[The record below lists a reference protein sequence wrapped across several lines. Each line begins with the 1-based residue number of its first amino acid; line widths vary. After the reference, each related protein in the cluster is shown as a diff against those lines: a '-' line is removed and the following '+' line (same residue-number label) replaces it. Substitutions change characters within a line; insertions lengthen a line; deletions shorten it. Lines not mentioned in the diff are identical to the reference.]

1 MTTWL
6 ELHQEMPRHKKTLAL
21 ARLLRVD
28 RRYAI
33 GLMIDL
39 WTWGLDNADREGSLT
54 GMTKE
59 DIALALD
66 WPTKKAAELLK
77 ALIDAGW
84 LEQHGETYVLHD
96 WSDYTGKLSDK
107 RELKRQQ
114 DRDRQRK
121 RREKLRDN
129 PSKSDDDKRDGH
141 AECGATSHEYH
152 NDVTRDITHKSRVN
166 HATNSTV
173 PYSTIDNPLTPT
185 GDDVTKSPY
194 ETTKGGTPEQAR
206 DFERVARAYTE
217 QVDPMPASKDCD
229 LLFRLTAK
237 HGADSVLD
245 AIRETARSGGHSAA
259 YLRKVLD
266 ARARDSARA
275 SPIDDNLEDL

>member
-1 MTTWL
+1 MTTWF
-6 ELHQEMPRHKKTLAL
+6 ELHQEMPRHRKTLAL

-28 RRYAI
+28 RRYAV
-33 GLMIDL
+33 GLVIDL

-54 GMTKE
+54 GMTQE

-66 WPTKKAAELLK
+66 WPTKKAAGLIK

-121 RREKLRDN
+121 RREKLRDT
-129 PSKSDDDKRDGH
+129 SFKGDDEKCDCHTKGSVTNQED
-141 AECGATSHEYH
+141 H
-152 NDVTRDITHKSRVN
+152 NDVTRDIMQESRVN

-173 PYSTIDNPLTPT
+173 QNSTINKPLTPMD
-185 GDDVTKSPY
+185 GNVTNSPY
-194 ETTKGGTPEQAR
+194 ETGGGTPEQAR
-206 DFERVARAYTE
+206 DFERVAKAYTE
-217 QVDPMPASKDCD
+217 QVDPMPSSKDCD
-229 LLFRLTAK
+229 LLFRLTAEC
-237 HGADSVLD
+237 GADSVLD
-245 AIRETARSGGHSAA
+245 AIQETARSGGHSAA

-266 ARARDSARA
+266 GRARDSARA